1 MEAGMDKPVT
11 AIMDE
16 QTERSLNEVTAR
28 LETILEPLQELSD
41 IQSRLTEI
49 ESLLRTLQADIAA
62 IKSKIK

>member
-1 MEAGMDKPVT
+1 MDKPVT

-16 QTERSLNEVTAR
+16 QTERSLNEVTDR

-62 IKSKIK
+62 IKSTIK